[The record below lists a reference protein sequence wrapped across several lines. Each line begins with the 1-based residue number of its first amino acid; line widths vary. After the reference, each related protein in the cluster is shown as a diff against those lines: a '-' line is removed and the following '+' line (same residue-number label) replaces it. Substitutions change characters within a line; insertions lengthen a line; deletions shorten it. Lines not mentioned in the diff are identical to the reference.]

1 LYKQLIALRNQHAA
15 LRMGD
20 YVEVQTDN
28 SEVFAALRVSKEE
41 AALIVVNLGK
51 DAVSDYGLTVTKS
64 NVKPGDYRAVSML
77 GAGEPSNLT
86 INAQGGFANY
96 QPLPTLP
103 AQSYL
108 VLQLQK

>member
-1 LYKQLIALRNQHAA
+1 
-15 LRMGD
+15 
-20 YVEVQTDN
+20 
-28 SEVFAALRVSKEE
+28 
-41 AALIVVNLGK
+41 
-51 DAVSDYGLTVTKS
+51 
-64 NVKPGDYRAVSML
+64 ML